1 MSFISEV
8 FIFLYVGMN
17 ALDIEKW
24 KMVKVS
30 PGTSIGIS
38 GVLLGLVILG
48 RAIFLFAISRLSNY
62 AKSLNS

>member
-30 PGTSIGIS
+30 

-48 RAIFLFAISRLSNY
+48 RPTFLFAISWLSNY